1 NIKSERRQHQPV
13 TKMTE
18 KKAKGP
24 TVTPQLARMRGQWVQ
39 ETTEV
44 TIKAP
49 NTLLGVVKGSKDQPL
64 RVVGLDK
71 GLVQDAADHI
81 KALVQKA
88 VTTTVTITAPNNM
101 LGVVYNVRVSGPQK
115 GSKDQPLRVVGLDK
129 GLVHDAADHIKA
141 LVQKAVTTTVT
152 ITAPNNMLGVVKGSK
167 DQPLRVVGL
176 DKGLVHD
183 AADHIESLMAYEK
196 ERRRLSTPVSQTVFI
211 PKAHHGLIIGRQ
223 GQNIRYLSLTR
234 RITIVLPPKNVISDE
249 VTVTGLPDQVDQ
261 GRARV
266 QETTEVTIK
275 ALNTLLAVGPRWALI
290 SKRREKYKVCVFCP
304 QKGSKDQPLRV
315 VGLDKGQVHNAADH
329 IKALVQ
335 KAVTTTVTITAPN
348 NMLGVVVG
356 PGGSTIKEIQEKY
369 RVRVS
374 VPQKGSKDQPLRVVG
389 PDKGLVHDAAD
400 HIKAL
405 VQKAVTT
412 TVTITAPNNMLG
424 VVVGPGGSTIKEIQE
439 KYKVRVSVPQKGSK
453 DQPLRVVGPDKG
465 LVQDAAVHIESLM
478 AYEKERRRLS
488 TPVSQT
494 VFIPKAH
501 HGLIIGRQGQN
512 IRYLSLTRRIT
523 IVLPP
528 KNVISDEVTVT
539 GLPDQV
545 DQGVRDLVNL
555 VKSSTHICYNSDF

>member
-1 NIKSERRQHQPV
+1 MQNIKSERRQHQPV

-71 GLVQDAADHI
+71 GLV
-81 KALVQKA
+81 
-88 VTTTVTITAPNNM
+88 
-101 LGVVYNVRVSGPQK
+101 
-115 GSKDQPLRVVGLDK
+115 
-129 GLVHDAADHIKA
+129 HDAADHIKA
-141 LVQKAVTTTVT
+141 LVQKAVTTT
-152 ITAPNNMLGVVKGSK
+152 KGSK

-261 GRARV
+261 G
-266 QETTEVTIK
+266 
-275 ALNTLLAVGPRWALI
+275 
-290 SKRREKYKVCVFCP
+290 
-304 QKGSKDQPLRV
+304 KGSKDQPLRV

>member
-1 NIKSERRQHQPV
+1 
-13 TKMTE
+13 MTE
-18 KKAKGP
+18 KKTKGP
-24 TVTPQLARMRGQWVQ
+24 TVTPQVARMRGQWVQ

-71 GLVQDAADHI
+71 GLVHDAADHI
-81 KALVQKA
+81 KAMVQKA

-101 LGVVYNVRVSGPQK
+101 LGVVK

-176 DKGLVHD
+176 
-183 AADHIESLMAYEK
+183 
-196 ERRRLSTPVSQTVFI
+196 
-211 PKAHHGLIIGRQ
+211 
-223 GQNIRYLSLTR
+223 
-234 RITIVLPPKNVISDE
+234 
-249 VTVTGLPDQVDQ
+249 
-261 GRARV
+261 
-266 QETTEVTIK
+266 
-275 ALNTLLAVGPRWALI
+275 
-290 SKRREKYKVCVFCP
+290 
-304 QKGSKDQPLRV
+304 
-315 VGLDKGQVHNAADH
+315 
-329 IKALVQ
+329 
-335 KAVTTTVTITAPN
+335 
-348 NMLGVVVG
+348 
-356 PGGSTIKEIQEKY
+356 
-369 RVRVS
+369 
-374 VPQKGSKDQPLRVVG
+374 
-389 PDKGLVHDAAD
+389 
-400 HIKAL
+400 
-405 VQKAVTT
+405 
-412 TVTITAPNNMLG
+412 
-424 VVVGPGGSTIKEIQE
+424 
-439 KYKVRVSVPQKGSK
+439 
-453 DQPLRVVGPDKG
+453 DKG

>member
-1 NIKSERRQHQPV
+1 MQNIKSERRQHQPV

-39 ETTEV
+39 ETKEV

-49 NTLLGVVKGSKDQPL
+49 NT
-64 RVVGLDK
+64 
-71 GLVQDAADHI
+71 
-81 KALVQKA
+81 
-88 VTTTVTITAPNNM
+88 M
-101 LGVVYNVRVSGPQK
+101 LGVVK

-152 ITAPNNMLGVVKGSK
+152 IK
-167 DQPLRVVGL
+167 
-176 DKGLVHD
+176 
-183 AADHIESLMAYEK
+183 
-196 ERRRLSTPVSQTVFI
+196 
-211 PKAHHGLIIGRQ
+211 
-223 GQNIRYLSLTR
+223 
-234 RITIVLPPKNVISDE
+234 
-249 VTVTGLPDQVDQ
+249 
-261 GRARV
+261 
-266 QETTEVTIK
+266 
-275 ALNTLLAVGPRWALI
+275 
-290 SKRREKYKVCVFCP
+290 
-304 QKGSKDQPLRV
+304 
-315 VGLDKGQVHNAADH
+315 
-329 IKALVQ
+329 
-335 KAVTTTVTITAPN
+335 APN

-369 RVRVS
+369 KVRVS

-389 PDKGLVHDAAD
+389 LDKGLVHDAAD

-439 KYKVRVSVPQKGSK
+439 KYKVRVFVPQKGSK

-465 LVQDAAVHIESLM
+465 LVQDAADHIESLM

>member
-24 TVTPQLARMRGQWVQ
+24 TVTPQVARMRGQWVQ

-49 NTLLGVVKGSKDQPL
+49 NTLLGVVVRVSVPQKGSKDQPL

-101 LGVVYNVRVSGPQK
+101 LGVVK

-261 GRARV
+261 G
-266 QETTEVTIK
+266 
-275 ALNTLLAVGPRWALI
+275 
-290 SKRREKYKVCVFCP
+290 
-304 QKGSKDQPLRV
+304 
-315 VGLDKGQVHNAADH
+315 
-329 IKALVQ
+329 
-335 KAVTTTVTITAPN
+335 
-348 NMLGVVVG
+348 
-356 PGGSTIKEIQEKY
+356 
-369 RVRVS
+369 
-374 VPQKGSKDQPLRVVG
+374 
-389 PDKGLVHDAAD
+389 
-400 HIKAL
+400 
-405 VQKAVTT
+405 
-412 TVTITAPNNMLG
+412 
-424 VVVGPGGSTIKEIQE
+424 
-439 KYKVRVSVPQKGSK
+439 
-453 DQPLRVVGPDKG
+453 
-465 LVQDAAVHIESLM
+465 
-478 AYEKERRRLS
+478 
-488 TPVSQT
+488 
-494 VFIPKAH
+494 
-501 HGLIIGRQGQN
+501 
-512 IRYLSLTRRIT
+512 
-523 IVLPP
+523 
-528 KNVISDEVTVT
+528 
-539 GLPDQV
+539 
-545 DQGVRDLVNL
+545 
-555 VKSSTHICYNSDF
+555 

>member
-1 NIKSERRQHQPV
+1 MMRVQGIPYIKV
-13 TKMTE
+13 K
-18 KKAKGP
+18 
-24 TVTPQLARMRGQWVQ
+24 
-39 ETTEV
+39 
-44 TIKAP
+44 
-49 NTLLGVVKGSKDQPL
+49 LLGSQYSFSRGYRVQGVPYQGMTPKAVGWLHTETCGSIRGGEYGGRPTPYWTKGSKDQPL

-88 VTTTVTITAPNNM
+88 VTTTVTIKAPNNM
-101 LGVVYNVRVSGPQK
+101 LGVVVGPGGSTIKEIQEKYKVRVFVPQK
-115 GSKDQPLRVVGLDK
+115 GSKDQPLRVEGLDK

-152 ITAPNNMLGVVKGSK
+152 ITAP
-167 DQPLRVVGL
+167 
-176 DKGLVHD
+176 
-183 AADHIESLMAYEK
+183 I
-196 ERRRLSTPVSQTVFI
+196 
-211 PKAHHGLIIGRQ
+211 
-223 GQNIRYLSLTR
+223 
-234 RITIVLPPKNVISDE
+234 
-249 VTVTGLPDQVDQ
+249 
-261 GRARV
+261 
-266 QETTEVTIK
+266 
-275 ALNTLLAVGPRWALI
+275 
-290 SKRREKYKVCVFCP
+290 
-304 QKGSKDQPLRV
+304 
-315 VGLDKGQVHNAADH
+315 
-329 IKALVQ
+329 
-335 KAVTTTVTITAPN
+335 

-369 RVRVS
+369 KVRVF

-389 PDKGLVHDAAD
+389 LDKGLVHDAAD

-439 KYKVRVSVPQKGSK
+439 KYKVRVFVPHKGSK

-465 LVQDAAVHIESLM
+465 LVQDAADHIESLM

>member
-1 NIKSERRQHQPV
+1 
-13 TKMTE
+13 MTE

-49 NTLLGVVKGSKDQPL
+49 NNMLGVVKGSKDQPL

-88 VTTTVTITAPNNM
+88 VTTTVTIKAPNNM
-101 LGVVYNVRVSGPQK
+101 LGVVVGPGGSTIKEIQEKYKVRVFVPQKGSKDQPLRVEGLDKGLVHDAADHIKALVQKAVTTTVTITAPINMLGVVVGPGGSTIKEIQEKYKVRVFVPQK

-261 GRARV
+261 G
-266 QETTEVTIK
+266 
-275 ALNTLLAVGPRWALI
+275 
-290 SKRREKYKVCVFCP
+290 
-304 QKGSKDQPLRV
+304 
-315 VGLDKGQVHNAADH
+315 
-329 IKALVQ
+329 
-335 KAVTTTVTITAPN
+335 
-348 NMLGVVVG
+348 
-356 PGGSTIKEIQEKY
+356 
-369 RVRVS
+369 
-374 VPQKGSKDQPLRVVG
+374 
-389 PDKGLVHDAAD
+389 
-400 HIKAL
+400 
-405 VQKAVTT
+405 
-412 TVTITAPNNMLG
+412 
-424 VVVGPGGSTIKEIQE
+424 
-439 KYKVRVSVPQKGSK
+439 
-453 DQPLRVVGPDKG
+453 
-465 LVQDAAVHIESLM
+465 
-478 AYEKERRRLS
+478 
-488 TPVSQT
+488 
-494 VFIPKAH
+494 
-501 HGLIIGRQGQN
+501 
-512 IRYLSLTRRIT
+512 
-523 IVLPP
+523 
-528 KNVISDEVTVT
+528 
-539 GLPDQV
+539 
-545 DQGVRDLVNL
+545 VRDLVNL

>member
-101 LGVVYNVRVSGPQK
+101 LGVVKGSKDQPLRVVGLDKGLVHDAADHIKALVQKAVTTTVTITAPNNMLGVVK

-261 GRARV
+261 G
-266 QETTEVTIK
+266 
-275 ALNTLLAVGPRWALI
+275 
-290 SKRREKYKVCVFCP
+290 
-304 QKGSKDQPLRV
+304 
-315 VGLDKGQVHNAADH
+315 
-329 IKALVQ
+329 
-335 KAVTTTVTITAPN
+335 
-348 NMLGVVVG
+348 
-356 PGGSTIKEIQEKY
+356 
-369 RVRVS
+369 
-374 VPQKGSKDQPLRVVG
+374 
-389 PDKGLVHDAAD
+389 
-400 HIKAL
+400 
-405 VQKAVTT
+405 
-412 TVTITAPNNMLG
+412 
-424 VVVGPGGSTIKEIQE
+424 
-439 KYKVRVSVPQKGSK
+439 
-453 DQPLRVVGPDKG
+453 
-465 LVQDAAVHIESLM
+465 
-478 AYEKERRRLS
+478 
-488 TPVSQT
+488 
-494 VFIPKAH
+494 
-501 HGLIIGRQGQN
+501 
-512 IRYLSLTRRIT
+512 
-523 IVLPP
+523 
-528 KNVISDEVTVT
+528 
-539 GLPDQV
+539 
-545 DQGVRDLVNL
+545 
-555 VKSSTHICYNSDF
+555 

>member
-1 NIKSERRQHQPV
+1 MQNIKSERRQHQPV

-39 ETTEV
+39 ETKEV

-71 GLVQDAADHI
+71 GLVHDAADHI

-88 VTTTVTITAPNNM
+88 VTTTVTIKAPNNM
-101 LGVVYNVRVSGPQK
+101 LGVVVGPGGSTIKEIQEKYKVRVSVPQK

-261 GRARV
+261 G
-266 QETTEVTIK
+266 
-275 ALNTLLAVGPRWALI
+275 
-290 SKRREKYKVCVFCP
+290 
-304 QKGSKDQPLRV
+304 
-315 VGLDKGQVHNAADH
+315 
-329 IKALVQ
+329 
-335 KAVTTTVTITAPN
+335 
-348 NMLGVVVG
+348 
-356 PGGSTIKEIQEKY
+356 
-369 RVRVS
+369 
-374 VPQKGSKDQPLRVVG
+374 
-389 PDKGLVHDAAD
+389 
-400 HIKAL
+400 
-405 VQKAVTT
+405 
-412 TVTITAPNNMLG
+412 
-424 VVVGPGGSTIKEIQE
+424 
-439 KYKVRVSVPQKGSK
+439 
-453 DQPLRVVGPDKG
+453 
-465 LVQDAAVHIESLM
+465 
-478 AYEKERRRLS
+478 
-488 TPVSQT
+488 
-494 VFIPKAH
+494 
-501 HGLIIGRQGQN
+501 
-512 IRYLSLTRRIT
+512 
-523 IVLPP
+523 
-528 KNVISDEVTVT
+528 
-539 GLPDQV
+539 
-545 DQGVRDLVNL
+545 VRDLVNL